1 MTQQTGQ
8 RQNEPRRHAFLL
20 TLWQE
25 QPDGPWRAS
34 LRPTGED
41 ERLGFAAVEHLAA
54 YLLRLT
60 TPEAP
65 ESSGGGA
72 RASPVGPAESRSRDD
87 AGPA

>member
-1 MTQQTGQ
+1 MTQQAGQ

-34 LRPTGED
+34 LRPAGGA
-41 ERLGFAAVEHLAA
+41 ERHGFAAIEHLAA

-60 TPEAP
+60 APEAAMP
-65 ESSGGGA
+65 DSGGDD
-72 RASPVGPAESRSRDD
+72 PGPE
-87 AGPA
+87 